1 MTVTCSAEEAGDCGR
16 TVDTKTASDEIAKT
30 IFFFTESDL
39 NADAFPKG
47 PTVLD
52 FGVRGLWLLIVP
64 RGVFVFH
71 AIDFDMVIMRGAL
84 PRAFG
89 GVRARLEEVLFH
101 GVSWEILVSFDDD
114 GAVAVRNHF
123 SCPRCFRHKRLR

>member
-16 TVDTKTASDEIAKT
+16 TVDAKTVSDKIAKT

-47 PTVLD
+47 NTVLD
-52 FGVRGLWLLIVP
+52 FGGRGLWLRIVP

-71 AIDFDMVIMRGAL
+71 AIDFEMVVVRGTL
-84 PRAFG
+84 PRTFA
-89 GVRARLEEVLFH
+89 GVRARLEEFLFH
-101 GVSWEILVSFDDD
+101 GVSREILVPFDDD
-114 GAVAVRNHF
+114 AAVAVRNH
-123 SCPRCFRHKRLR
+123 SSPPRSFRHLRLQ